1 VFSEPT
7 QPKKTGLLWC
17 TFLKDFGYLW
27 RHCPAAARPS
37 PSMPRFPNFPTTC
50 DATQRLELS
59 FLRKQRLLR
68 PGVHATSLQWSSRGQ
83 PSGSIGLEAHIWPGG
98 ASYLR
103 LYYTVNDTTKYD
115 YRVQL
120 EAVASNLPGA
130 GSSTRFYLVCPKTGR
145 RATILYLRTG
155 TGIFAHRLAFPAER
169 LYYDSQLEVKRFRGL
184 SKYFAADR
192 EWEREYRKGRKTTY
206 RGKPTRWYARLLNL
220 EQQGAAAA
228 PGLLKM
234 LNGY

>member
-1 VFSEPT
+1 
-7 QPKKTGLLWC
+7 
-17 TFLKDFGYLW
+17 
-27 RHCPAAARPS
+27 
-37 PSMPRFPNFPTTC
+37 MPRFPNFPTTC

-59 FLRKQRLLR
+59 FLRKQGLLR
-68 PGVHATSLQWSSRGQ
+68 PGIRATSLQWSSRGQ
-83 PSGSIGLEAHIWPGG
+83 PSGSIGLEAHISPNG

-103 LYYTVNDTTKYD
+103 LYYTVNDKTKYD
-115 YRVQL
+115 YQVQL
-120 EAVASNLPGA
+120 ETVASNLPGA
-130 GSSTRFYLVCPKTGR
+130 DSSCRFYMVCPKTGR

-155 TGIFAHRLAFPAER
+155 TGIFAHREAFATQER

-228 PGLLKM
+228 SGLLRM
-234 LNGY
+234 LNG

>member
-1 VFSEPT
+1 
-7 QPKKTGLLWC
+7 
-17 TFLKDFGYLW
+17 
-27 RHCPAAARPS
+27 
-37 PSMPRFPNFPTTC
+37 MPRFPNFPTTC
-50 DATQRLELS
+50 DETQRLELAY
-59 FLRKQRLLR
+59 LRRVGLLQ
-68 PGVHATSLQWSSRGQ
+68 PGIHSRTLTWSRRGE
-83 PSGSIGLEAHIWPGG
+83 PSGSIGLEAHIMPGG

-103 LYYTVNDTTKYD
+103 LYYTLNGTKKYD

-120 EAVASNLPGA
+120 VAVASNLPG
-130 GSSTRFYLVCPKTGR
+130 SSSSRYYLICPHSGQ

-155 TGIFAHRLAFPAER
+155 TGIFAHREAFAAQER

-184 SKYFAADR
+184 AKYFAADR

-234 LNGY
+234 LNG